1 MSYHN
6 NSSFFETSQ
15 KSQKI
20 LDRLMSAL
28 SNQDQDQSYYDMKQ
42 ILDELNN
49 DQFEKQKE
57 QTEEIKIVFTPH
69 KCQKIAEIEKE
80 LENLMIQITNMQVC
94 DSVLYQSTL
103 QKIKQVRKVITQI
116 VDKYFA
122 NLKNQYNFV
131 ANELVQ
137 IHLAPIK
144 QQIFQLRKDIPNYE
158 EAQYNEVLERHEQ
171 IKEDLHQLRSLLPKE
186 INLQIT
192 NQSLYDI
199 KDSLYKL
206 ISLKFKDQFK
216 IVPSTFSGFK
226 QQKKNLL
233 TLKSKTGHLKFQEQQ
248 NSIYTFR
255 NNTIYHSHID
265 YIDNIKQQELVLNDD
280 NFRLTYCNLIN
291 TNQSL
296 YFIGQFYQDI
306 NTKQFKISQ
315 MVTKYNKQENKIE
328 MMSELPIISYG
339 GQAIKQGQFIYYWG
353 GYILV
358 DNVSI
363 GNKKGFKYLINGNK
377 WEQIESMK
385 YPRIKGQC
393 CLLDEKICITGGMMN
408 QYQGNALIE
417 IFSTN
422 QQRFLDPIELVNS
435 FSYVPQVLGYSF
447 PISNQE
453 IFIMGGYNQFGND
466 GNAQLINLFLKTIQK
481 NSNVIQR
488 IQNVNCTQP
497 IIFKQQIYLLN
508 SEDRKIELIQIN
520 ADTLQ
525 VKNIIPI
532 Q

>member
-1 MSYHN
+1 MSNHN

-20 LDRLMSAL
+20 LDRIMSAL

-42 ILDELNN
+42 VLDDLDN
-49 DQFEKQKE
+49 DHLERQKG
-57 QTEEIKIVFTPH
+57 QTEEIKIIFTPH
-69 KCQKIAEIEKE
+69 KCQKLAEIEKE
-80 LENLMIQITNMQVC
+80 LENLMTFITTMQIC
-94 DSVLYQSTL
+94 DQTLYQTTL
-103 QKIKQVRKVITQI
+103 QKIKSVRKVITQI

-122 NLKNQYNFV
+122 NLKSQYNFV

-144 QQIFQLRKDIPNYE
+144 QQIVQLRKDIPNYDE
-158 EAQYNEVLERHEQ
+158 TQYNEVFERHEQ
-171 IKEDLHQLRSLLPKE
+171 IKEDLNQLRQLLPKD

-206 ISLKFKDQFK
+206 ISFKFKDQFK
-216 IVPSTFSGFK
+216 IVPSSFSGFK

-233 TLKSKTGHLKFQEQQ
+233 TLKSKKGHLKFQEQQ
-248 NSIYTFR
+248 NSIYSFR
-255 NNTIYHSHID
+255 NNILYHSHID
-265 YIDNIKQQELVLNDD
+265 YIDNIKQQELILND
-280 NFRLTYCNLIN
+280 NNYKVNYCNLIN
-291 TNQSL
+291 TTQSL
-296 YFIGQFYQDI
+296 YFIGQLYQDI
-306 NTKQFKISQ
+306 STKQLKMSQ
-315 MVTKYNKQENKIE
+315 IVTKYNKQENKIE
-328 MMSELPIISYG
+328 RMSELPIITYG

-353 GYILV
+353 GYTVVEEIQ
-358 DNVSI
+358 I
-363 GNKKGFKYLINGNK
+363 GSKKGFRYFINEDY

-393 CLLDEKICITGGMMN
+393 CSIDEKICITGGMMN
-408 QYQGNALIE
+408 QYSGNSLIE
-417 IFSTN
+417 IFNTAEM
-422 QQRFLDPIELVNS
+422 RFQDPIELINS
-435 FSYVPQVLGYSF
+435 FSYVPQILGYSF

-481 NSNVIQR
+481 NCNVIQR

-497 IIFKQQIYLLN
+497 IIFKQQIYLFN
-508 SEDRKIELIQIN
+508 SEDGKIEFIQIN